1 GRGRAGLP
9 GRQGRPAFG
18 PRGARHDRQVG
29 GRRRAASRRPSAH
42 AAPYLRHS
50 SLGERRRPAGDPGAA
65 RPRLAVD
72 DAEVHPPRSRTAARG
87 LPRRPPPRPPGV
99 WPRIRMSLQRFESSP
114 GGVILAGRRRLRT
127 LLVGLT
133 LLMLA
138 AAIPWT
144 AWRMSGDLD
153 PLWLELGDGWLTV
166 QMRRRR
172 ERFPVSGAAARRLT
186 PEET

>member
-1 GRGRAGLP
+1 
-9 GRQGRPAFG
+9 
-18 PRGARHDRQVG
+18 
-29 GRRRAASRRPSAH
+29 
-42 AAPYLRHS
+42 
-50 SLGERRRPAGDPGAA
+50 
-65 RPRLAVD
+65 
-72 DAEVHPPRSRTAARG
+72 
-87 LPRRPPPRPPGV
+87 
-99 WPRIRMSLQRFESSP
+99 MSPQRFESSP

-133 LLMLA
+133 LLMLGVA
-138 AAIPWT
+138 AATWIAGRFWPGLLALLVAAIPWT

-186 PEET
+186 PEETTHIEGLASAGGVAAGSGGFESHLLGEIDLYASDFSHAVLVDLGESRLIVTPDAPDELLAALRNTAA

>member
-1 GRGRAGLP
+1 M
-9 GRQGRPAFG
+9 
-18 PRGARHDRQVG
+18 
-29 GRRRAASRRPSAH
+29 S
-42 AAPYLRHS
+42 
-50 SLGERRRPAGDPGAA
+50 
-65 RPRLAVD
+65 
-72 DAEVHPPRSRTAARG
+72 VH
-87 LPRRPPPRPPGV
+87 
-99 WPRIRMSLQRFESSP
+99 RFESSP

-138 AAIPWT
+138 VAVATWIAGRLWPGVLALLVAAIPWT

-186 PEET
+186 PEETTHLEGLASSGGLTAGSGGFESHLLGEIDLHASDFSHAVLVDLGESRLIVTPDTPDELLAALRNTAS

>member
-1 GRGRAGLP
+1 M
-9 GRQGRPAFG
+9 
-18 PRGARHDRQVG
+18 
-29 GRRRAASRRPSAH
+29 
-42 AAPYLRHS
+42 
-50 SLGERRRPAGDPGAA
+50 
-65 RPRLAVD
+65 
-72 DAEVHPPRSRTAARG
+72 T
-87 LPRRPPPRPPGV
+87 
-99 WPRIRMSLQRFESSP
+99 MQRFECSP
-114 GGVILAGRRRLRT
+114 GGVILRGRRRLRT

-133 LLMLA
+133 VFMVAVAVATWIAGRLWPGLLALLV

-186 PEET
+186 PEETAHLEGLASAGGVAAGSGGFESHLLGEIDLHASDFSHAVLVDLGESRLIVTPDAPEELLAALRNTAS

>member
-1 GRGRAGLP
+1 
-9 GRQGRPAFG
+9 
-18 PRGARHDRQVG
+18 
-29 GRRRAASRRPSAH
+29 
-42 AAPYLRHS
+42 
-50 SLGERRRPAGDPGAA
+50 
-65 RPRLAVD
+65 
-72 DAEVHPPRSRTAARG
+72 
-87 LPRRPPPRPPGV
+87 
-99 WPRIRMSLQRFESSP
+99 MSTQRFECAP

-133 LLMLA
+133 LFMVAVAAATWIAGRFWPGLLA
-138 AAIPWT
+138 LLVAAIPWT

-186 PEET
+186 SEETAHLEGLASAGGLTAGSGGFESHLLGEIDLHASDFSHAVLVDLGESRLIVTPDAPDELLAALRNTAA